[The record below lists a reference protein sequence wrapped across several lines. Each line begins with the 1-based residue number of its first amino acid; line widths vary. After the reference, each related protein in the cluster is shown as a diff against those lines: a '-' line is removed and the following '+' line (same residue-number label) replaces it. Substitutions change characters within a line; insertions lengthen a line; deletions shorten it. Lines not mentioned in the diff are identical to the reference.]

1 MWWHLIHSYCAQQLK
16 HQRDKL
22 KQYKKKILIVIEKDK
37 EIARRLL
44 KENKKDRAKLLLK
57 KKRYQE
63 QLIVKTDNQLDL
75 VEQLV
80 HDLEFTQVEMR
91 VLESLKI
98 GNNSLKEMHK
108 LFTVE
113 DVEQIMEETREGIEK
128 QKVN

>member
-1 MWWHLIHSYCAQQLK
+1 
-16 HQRDKL
+16 
-22 KQYKKKILIVIEKDK
+22 
-37 EIARRLL
+37 
-44 KENKKDRAKLLLK
+44 
-57 KKRYQE
+57 
-63 QLIVKTDNQLDL
+63 VKTDNQLDL